1 MGGTPVDDSFD
12 VTIVGGGHNGLT
24 AACYLAADGKKVLV
38 LEQSEKLGGMSASG
52 RLIPEAPH
60 HLIHSC
66 ALELASWQGS
76 PVGSELKLADHGL
89 EIIQSDPAYAY
100 LHDDGSS
107 ICFFRDIAKTCGEMA
122 KYSKKDAQAYG
133 QFIGDLFKMAATIG
147 PMMKADPAR
156 PGLKAI
162 WSTLMAVRKFR
173 GDRDEILN
181 LLTNHA
187 LSIVEERFEHPA
199 VQAAVLGFAGGA
211 GPITRDSSGLGF
223 MLLVILH
230 TTGMGRVKGGMGKVP
245 EAMASRLKSLGG
257 QMRVNASVEEIVT
270 EKGQV
275 RGVRIESGEFI
286 KSKAVIGACHP
297 KVALNLVTD
306 GEIERKYLKR
316 VDSTPCAQHG
326 SSPFKIDIA
335 LNGKAV
341 FEHHQK
347 ERKDDVNLGL
357 PTTMMG
363 SVETIVENFE
373 AASRGEL
380 PEKPYCWWTVP
391 SVADPDQAPE
401 GEDVLYIY
409 PAAFPVRPR
418 EGWGKARKP
427 AVELVMDWTKGVIPN
442 VEDLE
447 IGRRIETSDQLEK
460 RLNVPGGS
468 YVHIDVSILR
478 SAMMRPA
485 AGLSGDLPVEGLFF
499 GNAGAPPGGGV
510 SGQPGRLAANRV
522 KRFLK

>member
-1 MGGTPVDDSFD
+1 MNVDTANRSYD
-12 VTIVGGGHNGLT
+12 VAIVGGGHNGLA
-24 AACYLAADGKKVLV
+24 AACYLAADSKSVIV
-38 LEQSEKLGGMSASG
+38 LERTEKLGGMAASAF
-52 RLIPEAPH
+52 LIPEAPN
-60 HLIHSC
+60 HLVHSC

-76 PVGSELKLADHGL
+76 PVGADLKLAEHGL
-89 EIIQSDPAYAY
+89 EVIPSEPAYAY

-107 ICFFRDIAKTCGEMA
+107 ICFFRDIPRTCAEMA
-122 KYSKKDAQAYG
+122 KYSKRDAAAYG

-147 PMMKADPAR
+147 PMMGADPAR
-156 PGLKAI
+156 PGLKTI
-162 WSTLMAVRKFR
+162 WATLKAVRKFKS
-173 GDRDEILN
+173 DRDEILN
-181 LLTNHA
+181 LLTNSA
-187 LSIVEERFEHPA
+187 LSIAEERFEHPA

-211 GPITRDSSGLGF
+211 GPIMRDSSGLGF
-223 MLLVILH
+223 MLLVLLH
-230 TTGMGRVKGGMGKVP
+230 STGMARVKGGIAKVP
-245 EAMASRLKSLGG
+245 EAMTSRLKSLGG
-257 QMRVNASVEEIVT
+257 ETKVNAQVDEIVA
-270 EKGQV
+270 EKGKV
-275 RGVRIESGEFI
+275 RGVRLESGEFI
-286 KSKAVIGACHP
+286 GAKAVIGACHP

-306 GEIERKYLKR
+306 GEVERKYLRR
-316 VDSTPCAQHG
+316 VDNTPCAQHG

-347 ERKDDVNLGL
+347 ERKDDVDLGL

-373 AASRGEL
+373 AAARGEL
-380 PEKPYCWWTVP
+380 PKDPYCWWTVP
-391 SVADPDQAPE
+391 SVADPGQAPE

-409 PAAFPVRPR
+409 PAAFPARPR
-418 EGWGKARKP
+418 DGWDKVRQP
-427 AVELVMDWTKGVIPN
+427 AIDLVMDWTRQVIPN
-442 VEDLE
+442 VDDLE
-447 IGRRIETSDQLEK
+447 IGRRVEMADQLEE

-468 YVHIDVSILR
+468 YVHVDVSILR

-510 SGQPGRLAANRV
+510 SGQPGRIAANRV

>member
-1 MGGTPVDDSFD
+1 MSQSSADKHFD
-12 VTIVGGGHNGLT
+12 VAIVGGGHNGL
-24 AACYLAADGKKVLV
+24 ASACYLAADGKKVIV
-38 LEQSEKLGGMSASG
+38 LERTEKIGGMAASDY
-52 RLIPEAPH
+52 LIPEAPN
-60 HLIHSC
+60 HLVHSC

-76 PVGSELKLADHGL
+76 PVGADLKLAEHGL
-89 EIIQSDPAYAY
+89 EVIPSDPAYAY

-107 ICFFRDIAKTCGEMA
+107 ICFFRDIPRTCGEMA
-122 KYSKKDAQAYG
+122 KYSKKDAAAYG
-133 QFIGDLFKMAATIG
+133 QFIGDLFKMAASIG

-156 PGLKAI
+156 PGLKTI
-162 WSTLMAVRKFR
+162 WETLKAARKFKS
-173 GDRDEILN
+173 DRDEILN

-211 GPITRDSSGLGF
+211 GPVTRDSSGLGF
-223 MLLVILH
+223 MLLVLLH
-230 TTGMGRVKGGMGKVP
+230 STGMARVRGGMAKVP
-245 EAMASRLKSLGG
+245 AAMASRLKSLGG
-257 QMRVNASVEEIVT
+257 EIRTSADVEEIVS
-270 EKGQV
+270 ESNAVKGIILK
-275 RGVRIESGEFI
+275 GGEFI
-286 KSKAVIGACHP
+286 GAKAVIGACHP
-297 KVALNLVTD
+297 KVVLNMVTA
-306 GEIERKYLKR
+306 GQVERKYLRR
-316 VDSTPCAQHG
+316 VDNTPCAQHG

-335 LNGKAV
+335 LKGKAV

-363 SVETIVENFE
+363 SVETIVENFD
-373 AASRGEL
+373 AAARGEL
-380 PEKPYCWWTVP
+380 PKDPYCWWTVP
-391 SVADPDQAPE
+391 SVADPSQAPD
-401 GEDVLYIY
+401 GQDVLYIY

-418 EGWGKARKP
+418 EGWDAVRGP
-427 AVELVMDWTKGVIPN
+427 AVDLVMDWTRGVIPN
-442 VEDLE
+442 VNALE
-447 IGRRIETSDQLEK
+447 IGRRVETSDQLEE

-485 AGLSGDLPVEGLFF
+485 AGLSGDLPVKGLFF

-510 SGQPGRLAANRV
+510 SGQPGRIAAARV

>member
-1 MGGTPVDDSFD
+1 MSTSSTDKNYD
-12 VTIVGGGHNGLT
+12 VAIVGGGHNGLA
-24 AACYLAADGKKVLV
+24 AACYLAADGKKVIV
-38 LEQSEKLGGMSASG
+38 LERTEKLGGMAASDY
-52 RLIPEAPH
+52 LIPEAPN
-60 HLIHSC
+60 HLVHSC

-76 PVGSELKLADHGL
+76 PVGRDLKLAEHGL
-89 EIIQSDPAYAY
+89 EVIPSEPAYAY

-107 ICFFRDIAKTCGEMA
+107 ICFFKDIAKTCGEMA

-133 QFIGDLFKMAATIG
+133 QFIGDLFKMGATIG
-147 PMMKADPAR
+147 PMMGADPAK
-156 PGLKAI
+156 PGLKVI
-162 WSTLMAVRKFR
+162 WATLMAARKFKS
-173 GDRDEILN
+173 DRDEILN
-181 LLTNHA
+181 LMTNSA

-211 GPITRDSSGLGF
+211 GPVMRDSAGLGF
-223 MLLVILH
+223 MLLVMLH
-230 TTGMGRVKGGMGKVP
+230 STGMGRVKGGMAKVP
-245 EAMASRLKSLGG
+245 EAMKSRLSSLGG
-257 QMRVNASVEEIVT
+257 ETMTNAQVDEIVA
-270 EKGQV
+270 EKGAV
-275 RGVRIESGEFI
+275 RGVRLESGEFI
-286 KSKAVIGACHP
+286 GAKAVIGACHP

-306 GEIERKYLKR
+306 GEVERKYLKR
-316 VDSTPCAQHG
+316 VDNTPCAQHG

-347 ERKDDVNLGL
+347 ERKDDVNLGW

-373 AASRGEL
+373 AAARGEL
-380 PEKPYCWWTVP
+380 PEKAYCWWTVP
-391 SVADPDQAPE
+391 SVADPSQAPE
-401 GEDVLYIY
+401 GEDILYVY

-418 EGWGKARKP
+418 DGWKKARKP
-427 AVELVMDWTKGVIPN
+427 SVDLVMDWTRAVIPN
-442 VEDLE
+442 VDKLE
-447 IGRRIETSDQLEK
+447 IGRRVETADQLEE

-468 YVHIDVSILR
+468 YVHVDVSILR

-485 AGLSGDLPVEGLFF
+485 AGLSGELPVKGLFF

-510 SGQPGRLAANRV
+510 SGQPGRLAAARV